1 VRATQTGDGLLGVAH
16 TSTPIF
22 VLRRNH
28 DIFQHGTLAVARTAG
43 RLGIPVYGVYE
54 NRLEPAGLSRY
65 NRGRLSVSQVGQDDR
80 LMEALTAVGKRLG
93 PTVLIPVDDASAV
106 FVGDNADALRGR
118 FLFPE
123 QPTDVYRRL
132 SSKRE
137 MHDLCLE
144 LGIPTPASSF
154 PQDEAQLR
162 ELAGDAGLPVVLKQ
176 IDGWLPSTDPSAPS
190 VLIAGSPQE
199 LIEGYRRMESP
210 EGPNVMLQEYIP
222 GGSDT
227 IWIFNGYFDGSSQCL
242 VGFTGRKLR
251 QRGPHTGPATLG
263 ECVTNEVVAEATHR
277 LAGAVGYRGLI
288 DIGFRYDRRDGQ
300 YKLLDVNPRLGSS
313 FRLFVGDNGMD
324 VVRALYLDM
333 TGQAVPPSSTRN
345 GRKWIVEPYDMVSAL
360 QLGREGSLRFSD
372 WLRSF
377 RGVREAAWLTRD
389 DPLPFLAMALGMIPA
404 GLPRLRAAPVG
415 LKGRRNAHATGERL
429 QESDSAEPVR

>member
-1 VRATQTGDGLLGVAH
+1 MKATQRGDGLPRVTD
-16 TSTPIF
+16 TSTPVF

-28 DIFQHGTLAVARTAG
+28 DVFQHGTLAVARSAG

-65 NRGRLSVSQVGQDDR
+65 NRGRLSVSQVAQDDG
-80 LMEALTAVGKRLG
+80 LLEALTAVGKQLG
-93 PTVLIPVDDASAV
+93 PTVLIPVDDESAV

-137 MHDLCLE
+137 MYELCLE
-144 LGIPTPASSF
+144 LGIPTPASRF
-154 PQDEAQLR
+154 PQDEAELR
-162 ELAGDAGLPVVLKQ
+162 ELTGGAGLPVVLKQ

-190 VLIAGSPQE
+190 VLIAGSQQE
-199 LIEGYRRMESP
+199 LVEGYRRMESP
-210 EGPNVMLQEYIP
+210 GRPNVMLQEYIP

-227 IWIFNGYFDGSSQCL
+227 IWIFNGYFDESSRSL

-263 ECVTNEVVAEATHR
+263 ECVTNEAVAEATHR
-277 LAGAVGYRGLI
+277 LAEAVGYQGII
-288 DIGFRYDRRDGQ
+288 DIGFRYDRRDGH

-313 FRLFVGDNGMD
+313 FRLFVGANGMD

-333 TGQAVPPSSTRN
+333 TGQTVPASSTQD

-404 GLPRLRAAPVG
+404 GLPRLRAVPVG
-415 LKGRRNAHATGERL
+415 VKGRRNSHGTGEGL
-429 QESDSAEPVR
+429 HQPGPAERVR